1 MKKFAAILTAA
12 VMAVSSLSI
21 PVYAA
26 QSDAESIL
34 VEVKGIIDIS
44 EDMTEF
50 NYSEREENGKKS
62 YIFNWENEDYTKSCN
77 MSVNS
82 EGKITSYYYY
92 DDTRLDG
99 KKKIIN
105 KNVDDARKAA
115 VEFLA
120 KTYPEYMNAHAEDGL
135 IESNVSL
142 RVVNGAK
149 RFSFMYDLTHNGV
162 KVEGNN
168 VNISVSVTNDDA
180 LVVNM
185 YANIDFEAKFSDE
198 EKGSAGKEEY
208 KKQFPIDML
217 YQTFYNESGEEV
229 KLIYTVEKGYI
240 STKDGSVIERY
251 GENNIYNMSAEK
263 TADDDA
269 GGMGGSRRL
278 MPKEIEELT
287 NMDSLISK
295 AELEKKLREMPELK
309 VTDKMVLEYSDTF
322 KTENGYETR
331 ISLGTKDDD
340 EDYRYLSATFDAQ
353 SGEILY
359 IYNGAKEDNYDKLT
373 DEEKAKARK
382 AAQEFAEK
390 CAGDKIKETKADED
404 RDGFC
409 ATRLVNNIP
418 YPENNVVAKY
428 SIKDSMIKYYR
439 VIWDEDTSK
448 FPDAEKA
455 IGKDEAYEKALD
467 IAKPEYVYVNTKDGY
482 VLALTIAKNV
492 SLDAVTGEDTDRLE
506 EERPVYE
513 DISGHWA
520 EKEIKALLD
529 QDIYLAGN
537 SFRPDE
543 AINQA
548 DMLSLFTSAIYDGS
562 YITARGF
569 DYDWFIR
576 VTHVID
582 KEDIDPDKLM
592 TREEAFEAFAA
603 MLGFEEITKL
613 DIYKPSF
620 EDAAAF
626 TNGIGSAEILKGM
639 KIIIGDS
646 ARPTDKLTRAE
657 AAVMVYRYLD
667 R

>member
-1 MKKFAAILTAA
+1 
-12 VMAVSSLSI
+12 MAVSSLSI
-21 PVYAA
+21 PVFAA
-26 QSDAESIL
+26 KGDAENIL
-34 VEVKGIIDIS
+34 VEVKGIVDIG

-50 NYSEREENGKKS
+50 DYAEREENGKTS
-62 YIFNWENEDYTKSCN
+62 YIFNWNNEDHTKSCN
-77 MSVNS
+77 MNVNS

-120 KTYPEYMNAHAEDGL
+120 KAYPEYMKADGTDVL
-135 IESNVSL
+135 TERSVNL
-142 RVVNGAK
+142 RVINGAK
-149 RFSFMYDLTHNGV
+149 RFSFRYDLCHKGV

-168 VNISVSVTNDDA
+168 VNIDVSVTNDDS
-180 LVVNM
+180 LVVSM

-198 EKGSAGKEEY
+198 EKGSAGTEEY
-208 KKQFPIDML
+208 KKQFPIDMR

-229 KLIYTVEKGYI
+229 KLIYTVDKGYI
-240 STKDGSVIERY
+240 STKDGSVIEPY
-251 GENNIYNMSAEK
+251 SENHIYNMSAMKEAA
-263 TADDDA
+263 ADEA

-309 VTDKMVLEYSDTF
+309 VTDKMVLEYSDTY
-322 KTENGYETR
+322 KTEEGYETR
-331 ISLGTKDDD
+331 ISLSTKDEDD
-340 EDYRYLSATFDAQ
+340 DYRYLSASFDAQ

-359 IYNGAKEDNYDKLT
+359 IYNSAEEDNYDKLT
-373 DEEKAKARK
+373 DEEKAKSRK

-390 CAGDKIKETKADED
+390 CAGDKIKETMADED
-404 RDGFC
+404 REGFY
-409 ATRLVNNIP
+409 ATRLVNNVP
-418 YPENNVVAKY
+418 YPENSIYAEY
-428 SIKDSMIKYYR
+428 SVKDGMITRYHSY
-439 VIWDEDTSK
+439 WDEDTSE

-455 IGKDEAYEKALD
+455 ISKDEAYEKALN
-467 IAKPEYVYVNTKDGY
+467 ISKPECVYVKTKDGY
-482 VLALTIAKNV
+482 VLALTIEKNV
-492 SLDAVTGEDTDRLE
+492 FLDAITGEDTDEAKE
-506 EERPVYE
+506 EKPEYD

-529 QDIYLAGN
+529 QDIYLGGN

-543 AINQA
+543 AINQT
-548 DMLSLFTSAIYDGS
+548 DMLGLFASAIYDQS
-562 YITARGF
+562 YITAREF
-569 DYDWFIR
+569 DYNWFIAS
-576 VTHVID
+576 THIID

-592 TREEAFEAFAA
+592 TREEAFDAFTS
-603 MLGFEEITKL
+603 MLGFEDITEL

-620 EDAAAF
+620 DDVSAF

-639 KIIIGDS
+639 KIIVGDS